1 MIEEIKIRPEDEFI
15 KLGQLLKK
23 AGVASVGTEAKALIE
38 EGQIMVNGEVEYRR
52 GRKIK
57 NNDVVSGKGW
67 SYRVVQ

>member
-57 NNDVVSGKGW
+57 NNDVVSGEGW